1 MSALLTLENVSM
13 SYAIPSGARGGR
25 RSVFENINLTLSGGE
40 RLGVVGRNG
49 TGKSTLLRIMAK
61 IFAPSSGNVSWAS
74 GTTVSLL
81 SLGLGFRADLTGGE
95 NALLACMLQGF
106 SKRDAVAS
114 ASSIQAFSELGD
126 YFDEPVKVYSAGM
139 RARLGFATALK
150 NRSKVVLIDEVLGV
164 GDQLFRDKASAA
176 LREEMSEDRAAVI
189 VSHAEAQIK
198 ALCTSALWLSGDA
211 KCSVGSVEEMLAEY
225 NQRALESL

>member
-81 SLGLGFRADLTGGE
+81 SLGLGFRPDLTGGE

-114 ASSIQAFSELGD
+114 LSSIQAFSELGD
-126 YFDEPVKVYSAGM
+126 YFHEPVKVYSAGM

-150 NRSKVVLIDEVLGV
+150 NRSKVILIDEVLGV
-164 GDQLFRDKASAA
+164 GDKLFKDKASAA
-176 LREEMSEDRAAVI
+176 LREEMLEDRAVVI

-198 ALCTSALWLSGDA
+198 ALCTSALLLSVDT
-211 KCSVGSVEEMLAEY
+211 KCLVGTVEEVLAQY
-225 NQRALESL
+225 NS

>member
-13 SYAIPSGARGGR
+13 SYPIPSGARGGTH
-25 RSVFENINLTLSGGE
+25 SVFNNLNLALSGGD
-40 RLGVVGRNG
+40 RLGIVGRNG

-61 IFAPSSGNVSWAS
+61 IFAPSSGNVIWAP

-81 SLGLGFRADLTGGE
+81 SLGLGFRPDLTGGE
-95 NALLACMLQGF
+95 NALLACMLQGL
-106 SKRDAVAS
+106 SKRDALAS
-114 ASSIQAFSELGD
+114 LASIQAFSELGD

-150 NRSKVVLIDEVLGV
+150 NRSRVILIDEVLGV
-164 GDQLFRDKASAA
+164 GDKLFKDKASAA
-176 LREEMSEDRAAVI
+176 LREEMSGDRAVVI

-198 ALCTSALWLSGDA
+198 TLCTSALLLSADT
-211 KCSVGSVEEMLAEY
+211 KFPVGTVEEALAHY
-225 NQRALESL
+225 NC